1 MELNRFTDKTGRK
14 WYYGK
19 GTAEE
24 VDQLNIEKDFD
35 TALDVLQ
42 SIRKTHNY
50 LFGLHISPRI
60 DRSVYGKRENTGR

>member
-1 MELNRFTDKTGRK
+1 MELNKFTDKTGRK

-24 VDQLNIEKDFD
+24 VDKLNIEKDFD

-42 SIRKTHNY
+42 
-50 LFGLHISPRI
+50 
-60 DRSVYGKRENTGR
+60 

>member
-1 MELNRFTDKTGRK
+1 MELNKFTDKTGRK

-50 LFGLHISPRI
+50 LFGRQESPI
-60 DRSVYGKRENTGR
+60 LDRSVYGKRENQGR